1 MNSYK
6 YRIILFILIIIIIYN
21 FNYISHS
28 TFFKHPNN
36 NIRVAFYCRSL
47 KNGGIE
53 RVASIL
59 LNYLVK
65 EEYFIFYVITYKP
78 ILKDEYALSNK
89 IKRISL
95 YNHKISLFKEIKKN
109 EIDILIYNFYEIKE
123 IQKLNKLKKTKV
135 IYYNHSSYFLW
146 IFYHIYNF
154 KKSVYQVYKKCK
166 YVISLIP
173 IENDYLF
180 KLWGINSVFI
190 NNPTT
195 FDYDSIIPSDL
206 SMKNI
211 IMIGRGNDRSK
222 RFELGI
228 LSMKYIIKEIPDC
241 KMNII
246 SERYKNLKDLIEI
259 SKLNEYVII
268 TGYKKNPE
276 PFYKN
281 ASLHIFSP
289 VCDTYPMVIGETKI
303 YGIPTILCGIDYLAL
318 SNEGTVIIYDNE
330 PTTLAKEAIK
340 ILNDIEYR
348 KKLGK
353 AARQSMKK
361 IDNKIIVN
369 NWIKLLLSVYKGI
382 DSFNFTRLFDNSHKR
397 INENK
402 VDVILNNQLKIF
414 KKLDPHLR
422 EATLDDIKYYSFS

>member
-1 MNSYK
+1 
-6 YRIILFILIIIIIYN
+6 
-21 FNYISHS
+21 
-28 TFFKHPNN
+28 
-36 NIRVAFYCRSL
+36 
-47 KNGGIE
+47 
-53 RVASIL
+53 
-59 LNYLVK
+59 
-65 EEYFIFYVITYKP
+65 
-78 ILKDEYALSNK
+78 
-89 IKRISL
+89 
-95 YNHKISLFKEIKKN
+95 
-109 EIDILIYNFYEIKE
+109 
-123 IQKLNKLKKTKV
+123 
-135 IYYNHSSYFLW
+135 
-146 IFYHIYNF
+146 
-154 KKSVYQVYKKCK
+154 
-166 YVISLIP
+166 
-173 IENDYLF
+173 
-180 KLWGINSVFI
+180 
-190 NNPTT
+190 
-195 FDYDSIIPSDL
+195 
-206 SMKNI
+206 MKNI

-228 LSMKYIIKEIPDC
+228 ISMKYIIKEIPDC

-397 INENK
+397 INENE

-422 EATLDDIKYYSFS
+422 EATLDNIKYYSFS